1 MVPAHEI
8 SQRYPPVERTR
19 LETFTAR
26 LRWSNM
32 QVCEGVVVQ
41 AVERALRQNWER
53 LFSYARR
60 LAGNRDVAADLLQS
74 CAMKALSAQ
83 PPAEEAQIRAWL
95 FTILRN
101 AWIDEHRRGQ
111 VSARAEECDAEE
123 RPWRY
128 DDRLIATITVRQALD
143 RLEPPHREVL
153 ELVELAGF
161 KYAEAAEILGVPVG
175 TIMSRLSRAR
185 MALLAAIEGGNL
197 RALATRRHQAS

>member
-1 MVPAHEI
+1 M
-8 SQRYPPVERTR
+8 
-19 LETFTAR
+19 
-26 LRWSNM
+26 
-32 QVCEGVVVQ
+32 Q

-60 LAGNRDVAADLLQS
+60 LSGNRDAASDLLQS
-74 CAMKALSAQ
+74 CAMKALSATS
-83 PPAEEAQIRAWL
+83 PAEESQIRAWL

-111 VSARAEECDAEE
+111 VSARAEENDIEE
-123 RPWRY
+123 RHWRY

-143 RLEPPHREVL
+143 RLDPAHREVL
-153 ELVELAGF
+153 ELIELAGF

-185 MALLAAIEGGNL
+185 LALLEAIDGGNI